1 MTRRLLL
8 KYSLVFL
15 VFIIIEGCFAQNNI
29 EGNSQTILF
38 IGNSFTFGH
47 GSSVMYY
54 HPESVTDLNNTK
66 IGGVPALFKTLTNEA
81 GLNFLVSLET
91 SPGKNLD
98 FHLKEKAN
106 IIAKP
111 WNYVVMHGYSTLDKA
126 KPGDPTE
133 LASSAEQIAL
143 LLRSK
148 NPNVNISLVST
159 WSRADETYLSS
170 GHWFGQPIE
179 KMALDMRTGYDI
191 AAKKASIKDVIPVGE
206 AWNRAIKTGVADANP
221 FDGISA
227 GQINLWTYDNY
238 HASSFGYYLEALMDF
253 GSVTG
258 YDPLYF
264 GKNDRVAIELG
275 FSSAQAVALQQVAH
289 DELSSRE
296 GSAPLKTFI
305 FKVDK
310 DFKSL

>member
-1 MTRRLLL
+1 MNKRFLFNCVLAFLL
-8 KYSLVFL
+8 
-15 VFIIIEGCFAQNNI
+15 FINLEGCFAQNNI
-29 EGNSQTILF
+29 DGNTQTILF
-38 IGNSFTFGH
+38 IGNSFTFGR

-54 HPESVTDLNNTK
+54 HPESVKDLNDTK

-81 GLNFLVSLET
+81 GLNFIVSLET
-91 SPGKNLD
+91 SPGKNLE
-98 FHLKEKAN
+98 FHLKEKES

-111 WNYVVMHGYSTLDKA
+111 WDYVVMHGYSTLDKA

-133 LASSAEQIAL
+133 LAFAAEKIASI
-143 LLRSK
+143 LRSK
-148 NPNVNISLVST
+148 NPNINISLVST

-170 GHWFGQPIE
+170 GHWYGQPIE
-179 KMALDMRTGYDI
+179 KMALDMRKGYDI
-191 AAKKASIKDVIPVGE
+191 AAKKAAIKDVIPVGE
-206 AWNRAIKTGVADANP
+206 AWNRAIKTGVADGNP

-258 YDPLYF
+258 YDPLSF
-264 GKNDRVAIELG
+264 GKSDRVAIELG
-275 FSSAQAVALQQVAH
+275 FSPAQAIALQKVAH
-289 DELSSRE
+289 DELTSRE

-305 FKVDK
+305 FKADK
-310 DFKSL
+310 DFKNL